1 MRNAFLVLENS
12 FSTQVCS
19 LIMIDFSMT
28 FQKTF
33 TSFMIYQILFN
44 ILVTIYYII
53 FYSKENFMKIFQKKL
68 LLLYSVS
75 LHFTTLEIIEC
86 LKGTTTTNTLSCWT
100 YICMFPTYILGKGL
114 CYFIF
119 IIIILLNVQS
129 SPYSIIMVVSFKNLL
144 TFSYIYSKMHF
155 CPYISN
161 ICFKTQMFVWISNF
175 ISVLVVVYRGFL
187 Q

>member
-1 MRNAFLVLENS
+1 MG
-12 FSTQVCS
+12 STQVCS

-53 FYSKENFMKIFQKKL
+53 FYSKENFMNIFQKKL

-86 LKGTTTTNTLSCWT
+86 LKGKTTTIHFHVEHIYVSYLYTWERVMLFYFYYY
-100 YICMFPTYILGKGL
+100 YIIKCTVKSLFHHYG
-114 CYFIF
+114 CIF
-119 IIIILLNVQS
+119 H
-129 SPYSIIMVVSFKNLL
+129 K
-144 TFSYIYSKMHF
+144 FSD
-155 CPYISN
+155 
-161 ICFKTQMFVWISNF
+161 
-175 ISVLVVVYRGFL
+175 L
-187 Q
+187 